1 MKAMP
6 LRQCQANLVSDELRS
21 GRLCIIKSDA
31 QWTLPPFGLCYR
43 EGSMTIPARTLAEE
57 LTRVASKRR
66 QEVKDMLT
74 ALDLSVSDD
83 AG

>member
-57 LTRVASKRR
+57 LTQRR